1 MNRGERRKTAL
12 IQPDM
17 RVKGVWE
24 IDLDELSRRGV
35 AGIIVDIDNTIAPW
49 GTYDLYEPAAE
60 WLERAIN
67 RGFGICLLTNNY
79 HSRADWFARAL
90 GLPVV
95 CGWVK
100 PWRWGY
106 RRAMQILGTHPG
118 STAMVGDQLFT
129 DILGAG
135 RLGIHTILV
144 SPLSDRE
151 LPHTRLKRQLER
163 FLLGRRDDS

>member
-17 RVKGVWE
+17 RVDGVWD
-24 IDLDELSRRGV
+24 IDLDELSRRGI

-49 GTYDLYEPAAE
+49 GAYSLYEPAAK
-60 WLERAIN
+60 WLEKARN
-67 RGFGICLLTNNY
+67 RGFCVCLLTNNY

-95 CGWVK
+95 WGWVK

-106 RRAMQILGTHPG
+106 RRAMHILGTRPD
-118 STAMVGDQLFT
+118 STVMVGDQLLT
-129 DILGAG
+129 DILGAR

-151 LPHTRLKRQLER
+151 LPHTRLKRRLER

>member
-1 MNRGERRKTAL
+1 MSRGERRKTAL

-17 RVKGVWE
+17 RVNAVWE
-24 IDLDELSRRGV
+24 IDLDELSRRGI

-49 GTYDLYEPAAE
+49 GTYDVSAPASE
-60 WLERAIN
+60 WLARARS
-67 RGFGICLLTNNY
+67 RGFGVCLLTNNH
-79 HSRADWFARAL
+79 HSRGGWFARSL

-106 RRAMQILGTHPG
+106 RRAMHILGTHPD
-118 STAMVGDQLFT
+118 STVMVGDQLFT
-129 DILGAG
+129 DILGAK
-135 RLGIHTILV
+135 RLGIHAILV
-144 SPLSDRE
+144 SPLSDKE
-151 LPHTRLKRQLER
+151 LPHTRIKRWLER

>member
-1 MNRGERRKTAL
+1 MDRGERRKTVL

-17 RVKGVWE
+17 RVAGVWE
-24 IDLDELSRRGV
+24 IDLDELSHRGI

-49 GTYDLYEPAAE
+49 GARDISAPAAE
-60 WLERAIN
+60 WLAQARS
-67 RGFGICLLTNNY
+67 RGLGVCLLTNNY
-79 HSRADWFARAL
+79 HSRANWFARAL

-106 RRAMQILGTHPG
+106 RRAMRVLGTRPD
-118 STAMVGDQLFT
+118 STVMVGDQLFT
-129 DILGAG
+129 DILGAK
-135 RLGIHTILV
+135 RLGIYSILV

-151 LPHTRLKRQLER
+151 LPHPRLKRRFER